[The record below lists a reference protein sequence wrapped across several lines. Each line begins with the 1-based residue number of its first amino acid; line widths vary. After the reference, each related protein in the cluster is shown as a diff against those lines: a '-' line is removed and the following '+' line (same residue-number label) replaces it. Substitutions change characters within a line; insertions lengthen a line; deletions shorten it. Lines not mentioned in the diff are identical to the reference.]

1 MKVVRLLYIRLLLL
15 TLATLQF
22 KKGSSQYYIT
32 TIAGNGNN
40 ISNGD
45 NGPAICAGVM
55 NPQGVCA
62 DPTGNL
68 YITTSNSIR
77 RVDAGTNIITTIAGS
92 DSYGYSGDGG
102 PAKNALMMYPFDI
115 CLDPIGNLYIS
126 EYGGHRIRKIS
137 TDGTI
142 STVAG
147 TGTAG
152 FSGDG
157 GSATNAR
164 LNTPQGIF
172 VDGQNNIY
180 IADTYNS
187 VVRKI
192 DAATGNIN
200 TIAGSGSI
208 VHSGDGGLAIN
219 AGVPYPKSV
228 AVDADGNVYLCEVL
242 SGITSRVRKI
252 DAVTGIITTIAGSNV
267 AAYSGDG
274 GLAVNATLFDPVAVE
289 VDNLRHV
296 YILEYDEPRLRKID
310 GATGIITTVAA
321 NGVNAFNGDGGL
333 ATLASMYNP
342 GGTGR
347 GFNGSIYIADGQ
359 NQRIRKLNPNQVI
372 DVILSTISVGGQSG
386 EPCPGSS
393 ITFNASVIN
402 PGEGAIYQWYINN
415 DKAGPNSATFISSD
429 VNEGDS
435 VYCIFSSTHCRGV
448 ETVVSNKIPVHFG
461 TGVPPEITITSSE
474 NKVCPG
480 EPVTIKASV
489 QNASNPVYQ
498 WYRNEVAAGK
508 NESVYSYTPVSA
520 DDKIRCDIT
529 TDGCAG
535 GKISSQVISVG
546 AFAIPGINVTPAEAV
561 VPPGTSV
568 ELNAEVNGTVSGY
581 SWSSVEGLLNENTLH
596 PTTVPVVNSHP
607 VIFTAETPDGCR
619 ISDTAKIFAFVKM
632 VMPNAFSP
640 NGDGLNDVF
649 RIPANVTFK
658 LDEFSVFNRWGK
670 KIFTTGD
677 ISKGWTGYNADN
689 GIYVYMIT
697 GTLEG
702 KKTVFKG
709 ALVLAR

>member
-22 KKGSSQYYIT
+22 KNGSSQYYIT

-102 PAKNALMMYPFDI
+102 PAKNALMMFPFDI

-142 STVAG
+142 TTVAG

-157 GSATNAR
+157 GSASNAR

-172 VDGQNNIY
+172 VDWQYNIY

-200 TIAGSGSI
+200 TIAGTGSI

-228 AVDADGNVYLCEVL
+228 AVDADGSVYLCEVL
-242 SGITSRVRKI
+242 SGVTSRVRKI

-274 GLAVNATLFDPVAVE
+274 KLPLTRPFLT
-289 VDNLRHV
+289 
-296 YILEYDEPRLRKID
+296 RLQWKW
-310 GATGIITTVAA
+310 IT
-321 NGVNAFNGDGGL
+321 
-333 ATLASMYNP
+333 
-342 GGTGR
+342 
-347 GFNGSIYIADGQ
+347 
-359 NQRIRKLNPNQVI
+359 
-372 DVILSTISVGGQSG
+372 
-386 EPCPGSS
+386 
-393 ITFNASVIN
+393 
-402 PGEGAIYQWYINN
+402 
-415 DKAGPNSATFISSD
+415 
-429 VNEGDS
+429 
-435 VYCIFSSTHCRGV
+435 
-448 ETVVSNKIPVHFG
+448 
-461 TGVPPEITITSSE
+461 
-474 NKVCPG
+474 
-480 EPVTIKASV
+480 
-489 QNASNPVYQ
+489 
-498 WYRNEVAAGK
+498 
-508 NESVYSYTPVSA
+508 
-520 DDKIRCDIT
+520 
-529 TDGCAG
+529 
-535 GKISSQVISVG
+535 
-546 AFAIPGINVTPAEAV
+546 
-561 VPPGTSV
+561 
-568 ELNAEVNGTVSGY
+568 
-581 SWSSVEGLLNENTLH
+581 
-596 PTTVPVVNSHP
+596 
-607 VIFTAETPDGCR
+607 
-619 ISDTAKIFAFVKM
+619 
-632 VMPNAFSP
+632 
-640 NGDGLNDVF
+640 
-649 RIPANVTFK
+649 
-658 LDEFSVFNRWGK
+658 
-670 KIFTTGD
+670 
-677 ISKGWTGYNADN
+677 
-689 GIYVYMIT
+689 
-697 GTLEG
+697 
-702 KKTVFKG
+702 
-709 ALVLAR
+709 